1 MRVSYKIQDRFDFG
15 LFAPMLFLL
24 IIGLFAVYSST
35 INHPVAGDNFYKHLI
50 WIIISL
56 FIYFFIF
63 ILPKNTIRISAV
75 WIYFSS
81 FFFLLLVLVIGD
93 VVFGAKS
100 WIRFGDFGFQPAEYA
115 KVGLILILAYW
126 MSKEKEK
133 LSDALT
139 IVCSLAIGFIPVILI
154 LAQPDMGT
162 AIVFIIITIT
172 MLFWNGLD
180 LFTMFLI
187 LSPGVVAIA
196 SLFGW
201 VALLVTLLLVAAG
214 LIFFR
219 KNIFISVTIFI
230 FNAIAGFA
238 FEYFVRFL
246 KPHQQLRLASFIDPY
261 VDPTGAG
268 YNIIQAKVAIGS
280 GGLWGKGF
288 MNGNQTQLRF
298 IPQQWTDFIYS
309 VVGEE
314 FGFIGCMFVLI
325 LFFIILWRLLKL
337 ATNAKDRFNSLVVL
351 GVFMFIFTHFVIN
364 IGMNLGITPVI
375 GLPLPFLS
383 YGGSSLLAV
392 IVLMGIVQNIYKNRL
407 EQV

>member
-15 LFAPMLFLL
+15 IFIPMLFLL

-35 INHPVAGDNFYKHLI
+35 INHPVAGDNFYKHII
-50 WIIISL
+50 WIIISF

-63 ILPKNTIRISAV
+63 FLPKNTIRMTAV
-75 WIYFSS
+75 WIYFTS

-100 WIRFGDFGFQPAEYA
+100 WIRFGDFGFQPAEFA
-115 KVGLILILAYW
+115 KVGLILLLAYW
-126 MSKEKEK
+126 MSKEKQK
-133 LSDALT
+133 INDTLT
-139 IVCSLAIGFIPVILI
+139 IIGSLAIGFVPVILI

-162 AIVFIIITIT
+162 AIVFIIITIA

-180 LFTMFLI
+180 LFAMFLI

-201 VALLVTLLLVAAG
+201 GALLVTLLLVLAG

-230 FNAIAGFA
+230 FNAIVGFA

-268 YNIIQAKVAIGS
+268 YNIIQSKVAIGS
-280 GGLWGKGF
+280 GGFWGKGF

-309 VVGEE
+309 VIGEE
-314 FGFIGCMFVLI
+314 FGFIGCMLVLI

-337 ATNAKDRFNSLVVL
+337 ATNAKNKFNSLVVL
-351 GVFMFIFTHFVIN
+351 GVFMFVFTHFVIN

-375 GLPLPFLS
+375 GLPLPFVS

-392 IVLMGIVQNIYKNRL
+392 IILMGIVQNIYKNRL
-407 EQV
+407 EEV

>member
-1 MRVSYKIQDRFDFG
+1 MRVNYKIQDRFDFG
-15 LFAPMLFLL
+15 LFIPMVFLL
-24 IIGLFAVYSST
+24 IISLFAVYSST
-35 INHPVAGDNFYKHLI
+35 INHPIAGDNFYKHLI
-50 WIIISL
+50 WIIFSL
-56 FIYFFIF
+56 IIYFIIF
-63 ILPKNTIRISAV
+63 ILPRQAIRSSAL
-75 WIYFSS
+75 WIYSIS

-93 VVFGAKS
+93 VVFGARS
-100 WIRFGDFGFQPAEYA
+100 WIRYGEIGFQPAEIA
-115 KVGLILILAYW
+115 KIGLILLLAYW
-126 MSKEKEK
+126 MSKQKENI
-133 LSDALT
+133 SETLT
-139 IVCSLAIGFIPVILI
+139 ILISLAIGFVPVLLI

-162 AIVFIIITIT
+162 AIVFVIITIA

-180 LFTMFLI
+180 LFALFLI

-201 VALLVTLLLVAAG
+201 VALLVTLVLVAVG
-214 LIFFR
+214 LIYFK
-219 KNIFISVTIFI
+219 KNIFLSVTIFI
-230 FNAIAGFA
+230 FNAIAGLA
-238 FEYFVRFL
+238 FEYFIRFL
-246 KPHQQLRLASFIDPY
+246 KPHQQIRIASFIDPY

-280 GGLWGKGF
+280 GGIFGKGF
-288 MNGNQTQLRF
+288 MEGNQTQLRF
-298 IPQQWTDFIYS
+298 IPQQWTDFIFS

-314 FGFIGCMFVLI
+314 FGFIGCMLILI

-337 ATNAKDRFNSLVVL
+337 ASNAKDSFNSLVVL
-351 GVFMFIFTHFVIN
+351 GVFIFIFCHFAIN

-383 YGGSSLLAV
+383 YGGSSLLSV